1 MRRALT
7 TCGPALRDAGMQI
20 ERFVEP
26 GLPPVLVDENAI
38 VDCVQNLINNAVKY
52 AASGGWIRVRA
63 ESTPRPN
70 GLAVRISVED
80 HGPGIEANDLPHIF
94 DPFYRSE
101 AVRNSQLPGVG
112 LGLSLVRRIV
122 EAHKGTIEV
131 RNIPESGASFFID
144 LPADTSALRADSESS
159 LSSGEI
165 KEVAS

>member
-1 MRRALT
+1 
-7 TCGPALRDAGMQI
+7 
-20 ERFVEP
+20 
-26 GLPPVLVDENAI
+26 
-38 VDCVQNLINNAVKY
+38 VKY

-63 ESTPRPN
+63 ESAPRPN
-70 GLAVRISVED
+70 GAAVRISVED
-80 HGPGIEANDLPHIF
+80 RGPGIGANDLPHIF

-131 RNIPESGASFFID
+131 RSAPESGASFFID
-144 LPADTSALRADSESS
+144 LPADATATLRADGESS
-159 LSSGEI
+159 LSGGEQI